1 MTTVKFSTDKTD
13 KFALN
18 NMPAVGNHRLMF
30 FTAIYRENMNVYG
43 ADSMLDIGTIEKK
56 LKMRETQPIG
66 KHNFFSVVIPICRGK
81 IIGAFQEGKDCK
93 YIAGGDDEDLNILF
107 EVRSDKLKNQPG
119 DICFPGGRIEAGETP
134 VKAAL
139 REFEEETG
147 IPASDVRI
155 IAPFD
160 TLYGFDNYT
169 VYTFV
174 AEIKESSLTKIN
186 VNKEEVEEFFTVPL
200 EFFKGNPPKVYEADI
215 VSDVAAFPYAETGIS
230 PSYKWRKSKNI
241 IPVYH
246 WENRVIWGMTAR
258 IVKWF
263 TDKIL

>member
-1 MTTVKFSTDKTD
+1 
-13 KFALN
+13 
-18 NMPAVGNHRLMF
+18 
-30 FTAIYRENMNVYG
+30 MNIYG
-43 ADSMLDIGTIEKK
+43 AGSMLDIGTIEKK
-56 LKMRETQPIG
+56 LKTRETEPIG
-66 KHNFFSVVIPICRGK
+66 RHNFFSVVIPICRGE
-81 IIGAFQEGKDCK
+81 IIGAFQAHGDCK
-93 YIAGGDDEDLNILF
+93 YITGGDDGSLSLLF

-134 VKAAL
+134 LEAAL

-147 IPASDVRI
+147 IPASEVRI

-160 TLYGFDNYT
+160 TLYGFNNYT

-186 VNKEEVEEFFTVPL
+186 VNKSEVEEFFTVPL
-200 EFFKGNPPKVYEADI
+200 GFFKDNPPKVYEVDI
-215 VSDVAAFPYAETGIS
+215 VSDVADFPYEETGIS
-230 PSYKWRKSKNI
+230 PNYKWRKSKNI
-241 IPVYH
+241 IPVYRR
-246 WENRVIWGMTAR
+246 ENRVIWGMTAR